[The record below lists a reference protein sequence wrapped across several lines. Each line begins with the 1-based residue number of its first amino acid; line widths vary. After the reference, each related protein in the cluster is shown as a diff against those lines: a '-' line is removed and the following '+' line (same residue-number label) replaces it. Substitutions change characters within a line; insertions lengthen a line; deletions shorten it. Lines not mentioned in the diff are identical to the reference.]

1 MTTAP
6 RLYIPTVNAHLR
18 AALAARGPAVIY
30 GQNITKGS
38 SLAGLTA
45 NVAGVAGV
53 TAIDTPNCENALI
66 GMGFGLAL
74 DGKTAVF
81 AVKQLDFVLL
91 GIDHIVNSWNI
102 LRTERTVRGSFTI
115 LNIVVDSGFEGPQ
128 SRFNGL
134 ADICSLADADGFCVS
149 DADHAGVL
157 FDRHLSAPGFRL
169 MSVSQRLFRSPLP
182 EAVPER
188 IAIGG
193 AGDIVRYG
201 PQGSVAV
208 VSFNFALP
216 QARAVADAI
225 AATGRSVGVTNV
237 FAASRTG
244 WADLVAD
251 CAGCAA
257 VVLVDDSRSRH
268 RAGRDFQLALRRS
281 GTPARILVCER
292 DLTAGDIAPNPDAFA
307 PDVGAIV
314 DGLTGA

>member
-1 MTTAP
+1 MTSTP

-18 AALAARGPAVIY
+18 TALVERGPTVIY

-45 NVAGVAGV
+45 NLSGLPGV

-74 DGKTAVF
+74 DGKNAVF

-91 GIDHIVNSWNI
+91 GIDHIVNTWNI
-102 LRTERTVRGSFTI
+102 LRTEKTVRGSFTI

-157 FDRHLSAPGFRL
+157 FDRHLLTPGFRL
-169 MSVSQRLFRSPLP
+169 MSVSQRLFRSPVP
-182 EAVPER
+182 DQVPER

-216 QARAVADAI
+216 QARTIAEAI
-225 AATGRSVGVTNV
+225 TSTGRSVAVTNV
-237 FAASRTG
+237 FAASRTD
-244 WADLVAD
+244 WSDLVAD
-251 CAGCAA
+251 CRSCAA

-268 RAGRDFQLALRRS
+268 RAGRDFHLALRQS
-281 GTPARILVCER
+281 GTPVRIVVCER
-292 DLTAGDIAPNPDAFA
+292 DLKADDIAPNADAFV
-307 PDVGAIV
+307 PDVSAIM
-314 DGLTGA
+314 DGLKDA